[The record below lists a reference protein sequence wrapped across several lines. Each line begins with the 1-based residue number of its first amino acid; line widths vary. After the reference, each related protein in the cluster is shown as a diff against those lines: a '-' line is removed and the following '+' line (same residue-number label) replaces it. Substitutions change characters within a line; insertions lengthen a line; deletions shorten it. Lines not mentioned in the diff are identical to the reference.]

1 MMWTCFTFII
11 LACVYI
17 CNWVLAG
24 NPILDAVPYLNECIQ
39 FMNLCIDYI
48 YPNIEA
54 YVEQLSREERETLA
68 DILENL
74 RDMIREFADGLPR
87 GHWLIHSIYV
97 LSNSLVYVIDFLRR
111 D

>member
-1 MMWTCFTFII
+1 MMWTCFKIII
-11 LACVYI
+11 LICVYI
-17 CNWVLAG
+17 CNGVLAG
-24 NPILDAVPYLNECIQ
+24 NPILDAVPHLHECIL
-39 FMNLCIDYI
+39 FLNWCIDYI

-54 YVEQLSREERETLA
+54 YVEQLSREERESLA

-74 RDMIREFADGLPR
+74 RDKIREFADGLPR
-87 GHWLIHSIYV
+87 GHWLINSIYV